1 MGTNLLTDADIE
13 TIKGEVLLSMARQL
27 AKLPRA
33 ELAAEAQRLSNV
45 GKALFEE
52 RYDTRDPVRHAEIVI
67 EQRRNDLHNSVI
79 RSALRENLRATY
91 GIAVH
96 DLIYLVAN

>member
-1 MGTNLLTDADIE
+1 MGTNLLTEADIE

-27 AKLPRA
+27 ATMPHA
-33 ELAAEAQRLSNV
+33 ELAAEALRLSNI

-79 RSALRENLRATY
+79 RSALRENLRTTY
-91 GIAVH
+91 GIDVR
-96 DLIYLVAN
+96 DLINLVTN